1 MNLVNRFVGLVKG
14 KRGSIFMEEG
24 LLVALCVV
32 AAVGLI
38 AAIGALVVANWQ
50 EILDILEA
58 L

>member
-1 MNLVNRFVGLVKG
+1 MRIVSRFAGLVQNK
-14 KRGSIFMEEG
+14 KGSIFMEEG

-38 AAIGALVVANWQ
+38 AAIGALIVSNWQ
-50 EILDILEA
+50 EILDILES

>member
-1 MNLVNRFVGLVKG
+1 MRKVTRVGKVLKNEL
-14 KRGSIFMEEG
+14 GSIFMEEG

-38 AAIGALVVANWQ
+38 AAIGALVVANWR